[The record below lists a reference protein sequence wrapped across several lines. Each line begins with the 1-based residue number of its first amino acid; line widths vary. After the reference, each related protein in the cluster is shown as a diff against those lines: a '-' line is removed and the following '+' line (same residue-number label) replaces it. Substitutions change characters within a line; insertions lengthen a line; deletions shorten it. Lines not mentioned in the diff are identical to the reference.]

1 MPRQP
6 QQRRRSEARRTA
18 SAAST
23 QEPHA
28 ATPAEA
34 PAARTGKQR
43 ALRWLL
49 IAGTVAALLTLAI
62 GVVIGARS
70 FAWSDLPA
78 FIDRMSVW
86 RSSPLAML
94 AMLGCFVVG
103 GLVVFPVNLLIATSI
118 VVFGPVAGALIALLG
133 SVASAAVL
141 HQIGRSFPQHV
152 WTRFAGRHVER
163 LRERIAQ
170 HGVIAVAI
178 VRILPI
184 APYSVVSVAAGVADI
199 GRGAYLAGTA
209 LGMAPGIA
217 LYALFIDRARAVI
230 ADPRPLSWAML
241 VFAAILLVAV
251 GLLLRHLVRRAQARR
266 AEAGA

>member
-1 MPRQP
+1 MGTP
-6 QQRRRSEARRTA
+6 SADEA
-18 SAAST
+18 
-23 QEPHA
+23 HA
-28 ATPAEA
+28 APSGEA
-34 PAARTGKQR
+34 HPSRSRRQR

-49 IAGTVAALLTLAI
+49 IALVIAALLTLAI
-62 GVVIGARS
+62 GAVIGARS
-70 FAWSDLPA
+70 FAWSELPQ
-78 FIDRMSVW
+78 FIDRMSAW

-94 AMLGCFVVG
+94 AMLGCFVLG
-103 GLVVFPVNLLIATSI
+103 GLVVFPVNLLIAASI
-118 VVFGPVAGALIALLG
+118 VVFGPVVGAVIALLG

-141 HQIGRSFPQHV
+141 HQIGRSFPEHV
-152 WTRFAGRHVER
+152 WTRIAGRHAER

-170 HGVIAVAI
+170 HGVLAVAV
-178 VRILPI
+178 VRLVPI

-209 LGMAPGIA
+209 LGMAPGIL

-241 VFAAILLVAV
+241 LFAVILLVAV
-251 GLLLRHLVRRAQARR
+251 ALLLRAFRRRSHARK

>member
-1 MPRQP
+1 M
-6 QQRRRSEARRTA
+6 ARRPHERHRSGPDRIA
-18 SAAST
+18 KSSADEAHT
-23 QEPHA
+23 
-28 ATPAEA
+28 A
-34 PAARTGKQR
+34 PAGEGQLSRTRRQR

-49 IAGTVAALLTLAI
+49 IALLIGALLTLAI
-62 GVVIGARS
+62 GAVIGARS

-78 FIDRMSVW
+78 FIDRMSAW

-94 AMLGCFVVG
+94 AMLGCFIVG
-103 GLVVFPVNLLIATSI
+103 GLVVFPVNLLIAASI
-118 VVFGPVAGALIALLG
+118 VVFGPIAGAAIALFG

-141 HQIGRSFPQHV
+141 HQIGLSFPEHV
-152 WTRFAGRHVER
+152 WTRIAGRHAER

-170 HGVIAVAI
+170 HGVIAVAV

-209 LGMAPGIA
+209 LGMAPGIL

-230 ADPRPLSWAML
+230 ANPRPLSWAML

-251 GLLLRHLVRRAQARR
+251 ALLLRRFRRRAQARK
-266 AEAGA
+266 AEARA